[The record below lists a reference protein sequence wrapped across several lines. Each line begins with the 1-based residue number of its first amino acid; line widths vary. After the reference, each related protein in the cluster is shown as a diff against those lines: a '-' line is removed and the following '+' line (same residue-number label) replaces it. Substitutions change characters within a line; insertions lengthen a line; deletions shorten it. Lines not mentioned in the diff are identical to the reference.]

1 MKINSFNLSDRFDV
15 KRFCD
20 ESGAWSG
27 EIAASLLDRVLDFA
41 DIDSPFTAKIEGRK
55 TEHGQRSIE
64 MTAHGELT
72 IMCERCARD
81 FTFEVGSSARVW
93 IASEEAEIEAIEST
107 IGEEDDVI
115 LASDV
120 VSAIQLLE
128 DEVLLAIP
136 FSPRCEKADCEV
148 VKI

>member
-1 MKINSFNLSDRFDV
+1 MKANSFNLSDRFDA

-27 EIAASLLDRVLDFA
+27 EIAAEKLDRVLDFA
-41 DIDSPFTAKIEGRK
+41 EIDSAFTATLKGSK
-55 TEHGQRSIE
+55 STHAQRSIE
-64 MTAHGELT
+64 MTARGQLT

-81 FTFEVGSSARVW
+81 FFYEVDSSARLW
-93 IASEEAEIEAIEST
+93 IAADEAEIESIEST
-107 IGEEDDVI
+107 ISEDDDVI

-136 FSPRCEKADCEV
+136 FSPRCQKVDCEV

>member
-1 MKINSFNLSDRFDV
+1 MKANSFNLSDRFDA

-27 EIAASLLDRVLDFA
+27 EIVAEQLDRVLDFA
-41 DIDSPFTAKIEGRK
+41 EIESPFTATLKGAK
-55 TEHGQRSIE
+55 STHAQRSIE
-64 MTAHGELT
+64 MTAHGQLT

-81 FTFEVGSSARVW
+81 FSFEVDSRARLW
-93 IASEEAEIEAIEST
+93 IAADEAEIESIEST
-107 IGEEDDVI
+107 ISEDDDVI

-136 FSPRCEKADCEV
+136 FSPRCEKADCEL

>member
-1 MKINSFNLSDRFDV
+1 MKTNLFNLTDRFDA

-20 ESGAWSG
+20 ESGTWSG
-27 EIAASLLDRVLDFA
+27 EIGAEQLDRVLDFA
-41 DIDSPFTAKIEGRK
+41 EIDSPFTATLKGFK
-55 TEHGQRSIE
+55 SEHAQRRIE
-64 MTAHGELT
+64 MTAHGQLT

-81 FTFEVGSSARVW
+81 FLLEVDTRAQLW
-93 IASEEAEIEAIEST
+93 IAGDEAEIESIEST
-107 IGEEDDVI
+107 VSGDDDVI

-136 FSPRCEKADCEV
+136 FSPRCEKVDCEV

>member
-1 MKINSFNLSDRFDV
+1 MKVSSLNLTDRFDA

-20 ESGAWSG
+20 EGGAWSG
-27 EIAASLLDRVLDFA
+27 QIPASQLDRVLDFA
-41 DIDSPFTAKIEGRK
+41 EIHSPFTATLNGTIS
-55 TEHGQRSIE
+55 THDQRNIE
-64 MTAHGELT
+64 MTAFGQLT

-81 FTFEVGSSARVW
+81 FQFEIDSSARLW
-93 IASEEAEIEAIEST
+93 IAADDVEIESIEST
-107 IGEEDDVI
+107 IGEDEDVI

-136 FSPRCEKADCEV
+136 FSPRCEKLDCEV

>member
-1 MKINSFNLSDRFDV
+1 MKANSFNLTDRFDA

-20 ESGAWSG
+20 ESGMWSG
-27 EIAASLLDRVLDFA
+27 EIAAEQLDRVLDFA
-41 DIDSPFTAKIEGRK
+41 EIDSPFTATLKGSK
-55 TEHGQRSIE
+55 SVHAQRSIE
-64 MTAHGELT
+64 MAAHGQLI

-81 FTFEVGSSARVW
+81 FSFEVDSSARLW
-93 IASEEAEIEAIEST
+93 IAADEAEIESIESA
-107 IGEEDDVI
+107 ISEDDDVI